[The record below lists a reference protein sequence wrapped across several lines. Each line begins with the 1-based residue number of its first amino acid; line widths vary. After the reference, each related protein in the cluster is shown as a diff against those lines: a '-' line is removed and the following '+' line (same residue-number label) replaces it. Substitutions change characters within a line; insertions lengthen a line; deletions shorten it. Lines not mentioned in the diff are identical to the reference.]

1 MRQAQVQALKR
12 VCILVCQ
19 VYGRPLGSFP
29 DHIGREKAACYSL
42 FVHNESVSL
51 PVFQV
56 MSCCMVIIML
66 SIYYPLQL
74 LQVVLS
80 ILLVHGSLAGTY
92 LL

>member
-1 MRQAQVQALKR
+1 MQQKAGEEPGNEASTGAGVEESLHSS
-12 VCILVCQ
+12 L
-19 VYGRPLGSFP
+19 PS
-29 DHIGREKAACYSL
+29 AACYSL
-42 FVHNESVSL
+42 FVHNESVHVSL

-56 MSCCMVIIML
+56 MSCCMIIIML

-80 ILLVHGSLAGTY
+80 ILLVHRSLAGTY